1 MANEYIKDGIGNTN
15 VFDLVNTNLPIP
27 KLNSAMQNIN
37 VSNSQNLLSKVGNI
51 NGINGIA
58 SAVGGLAGSAIS
70 GGLSSGVGN
79 AIGGVG
85 KLMSAIPGP
94 IGMIGSAAAQ
104 VVGGV
109 VNRAFGSKLND
120 ENIKKVEG
128 ITDNLNNF
136 TSNANSYNSLA
147 DQWGNAALGA
157 NFSDSYIGKDGWF
170 SDKAKNKA
178 QELRDNLAIANAWV
192 ENSLQN
198 NADNLSNNQFNN
210 METNYAACGGR
221 LNKFGYGGTLSTH
234 GADFPTGLT
243 YLMNGGTHEENPYG
257 GIPVGTDEQGN
268 PNLVEA
274 GETMFN
280 DYVFSNRLT
289 VPKDIKNKYG
299 LKKDVTFSKAAKQLS
314 KEYEET
320 PNDPISKRGLEA
332 LMQDLTYSQEKVKEN
347 LNNAENQNE
356 AVNSNANIFET
367 GGSTDKS
374 NNKTLGTT
382 LDYDNST
389 KNITFSEDPDYGFYN
404 EDGSINFDLLYNTNS
419 PYYKRRQYII
429 DNWDNPLTQEWRKK
443 YINSVNEY
451 NKNRQDYIPFT
462 YDNLTKDKFINGSFD
477 KKWGG
482 MHQAIIALNNP
493 KYKQANRYY
502 IRGKDASGNPTV
514 TLMDKSQI
522 PYEGYGT
529 NGRTWAETNN
539 LNFVGKQVR
548 PLDEKTNTIY
558 TDYYYDPTD
567 NTIVNNGDTTEIAK
581 QNIKKY
587 PEWLRYAPLAGLGL
601 ASITDAL
608 GWTNKPNYEAAGMLE
623 AAAKKGNYMPID
635 YSPIGNYLE
644 YNPFDVDYATNKL
657 NAEASSARR
666 AINNQAAT
674 KGAAINSI
682 LAADNNALNSLGDMY
697 QKAKEYNNKQREQ
710 VETFNRTTDQ
720 YNSQGAL
727 QADSANQ
734 QALASLRNYQLQA
747 LGSAADA
754 RYKAWLQSENNKM
767 LNLSNLFQGLG
778 DIGYENANRNMVN
791 TLYGTGILGRMGD
804 NEAKGFK
811 LITDRS

>member
-1 MANEYIKDGIGNTN
+1 MANEYIKDGTSKTN
-15 VFDLVNTNLPIP
+15 IFDLVNTNLPIP
-27 KLNSAMQNIN
+27 KLNSTMQNIN
-37 VSNSQNLLSKVGNI
+37 VSTPQSLLSKVGNI

-58 SAVGGLAGSAIS
+58 SAVGGLAGNAIA
-70 GGLSSGVGN
+70 GGLTSGVGN

-120 ENIKKVEG
+120 ENIKKIEG
-128 ITDNLNNF
+128 ITDNLNSF

-147 DQWGNAALGA
+147 DQWGNTALGA

-170 SDKAKNKA
+170 SDKAKDKA
-178 QELRDNLAIANAWV
+178 QELRDNLTVANAWV

-198 NADNLSNNQFNN
+198 NADNLNNNQFNT
-210 METNYAACGGR
+210 METNYAACGGK
-221 LNKFGYGGTLSTH
+221 LNKFEYGGTLSTH

-257 GIPVGTDEQGN
+257 GIPMGTDEQGK

-274 GETMFN
+274 GETMFD

-289 VPKDIKNKYG
+289 VPKDIKNKYK
-299 LKKDVTFSKAAKQLS
+299 LKKNMTFSKAAKQLS

-320 PNDPISKRGLEA
+320 PNDSISKRGLEA
-332 LMQDLTYSQEKVKEN
+332 LMKDLTYSQEKVKEN

-356 AVNSNANIFET
+356 MLNSNVFKT
-367 GGSTDKS
+367 GGDTNKP
-374 NNKTLGTT
+374 NNETLGTT

-389 KNITFSEDPDYGFYN
+389 KNILFNEDPDYKFYN
-404 EDGSINFDLLYNTNS
+404 SDGTINFDLLYAANS
-419 PYYKRRQYII
+419 PYYNRRQYVI
-429 DNWDNPLTQEWRKK
+429 DNWDNPLVQEWRKK
-443 YINSVNEY
+443 YINSVNDY
-451 NKNRQDYIPFT
+451 NKNRKDYTPFT
-462 YDNLTKDKFINGSFD
+462 YDSLTKDKFTKGSFD

-482 MHQAIIALNNP
+482 MHQSIIALNNP
-493 KYKQANRYY
+493 KYKQADRYY
-502 IRGKDASGNPTV
+502 IRGKDADGKPIV

-522 PYEGYGT
+522 PYKGYDDT
-529 NGRTWAETNN
+529 GRTWEETNK
-539 LNFVGKQVR
+539 LKFVGKQIR

-558 TDYYYDPTD
+558 TDYYYDPTENAVVNTD
-567 NTIVNNGDTTEIAK
+567 NAK
-581 QNIKKY
+581 IDNQNIKKY

-623 AAAKKGNYMPID
+623 AAAKKGNYMPVD

-644 YNPFDVDYATNKL
+644 YNPFDTDYATNKL
-657 NAEASSARR
+657 NAEASATRR

-710 VETFNRTTDQ
+710 VETFNRSTDQ
-720 YNSQGAL
+720 YNSQSAL

-734 QALASLRNYQLQA
+734 QALASLRKYQLQA

-754 RYKAWLQSENNKM
+754 RYIAWLQSENNKM

-791 TLYGTGILGRMGD
+791 TLYGTGVLGRVGD

-811 LITDRS
+811 LIKD